1 MSILENFSLISL
13 VLCIFLAIVIGL
25 YVGNLLKNRR
35 KEKESKQKRFVS
47 VRRMMKRNTTMSIT
61 L

>member
-1 MSILENFSLISL
+1 MSIIENFSLVSF

-35 KEKESKQKRFVS
+35 REKGYHFIKGGLICLTKTSLLKGKI
-47 VRRMMKRNTTMSIT
+47 M
-61 L
+61 

>member
-1 MSILENFSLISL
+1 VSILENFSLISL